1 MWASGAYTTVSLIWL
16 GNAWCWC
23 DSVCAMH
30 VCARCTFTPTTRCR
44 EREREKKTHIKKS
57 ALIPHVY
64 FALRSVVLSLFMH
77 VMAGREGQTWR
88 HVCQRCANGGAFFS
102 LLDPD
107 LTTKFDVSHSSVPT
121 GTSGL
126 FGNKVT

>member
-1 MWASGAYTTVSLIWL
+1 MHGAGVTVCVLCMCVHGAPL
-16 GNAWCWC
+16 LLLR
-23 DSVCAMH
+23 V
-30 VCARCTFTPTTRCR
+30 V